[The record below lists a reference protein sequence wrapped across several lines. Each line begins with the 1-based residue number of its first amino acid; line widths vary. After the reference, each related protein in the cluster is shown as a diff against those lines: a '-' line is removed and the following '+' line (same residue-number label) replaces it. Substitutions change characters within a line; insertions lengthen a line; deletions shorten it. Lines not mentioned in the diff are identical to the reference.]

1 MLLFRVKKDVVDG
14 CAILA
19 KIIRFSNFSRRHF
32 FTLMIFKFSKSEF
45 YKMKLTQKELKD
57 NHLSITALATAR

>member
-45 YKMKLTQKELKD
+45 YKIKLIQKRPTLQKKTTQTPPSW
-57 NHLSITALATAR
+57 N